1 VELGISYH
9 RRLIAT
15 AVTASLLAISTTT
28 LAADESALRP
38 PPRTIDD
45 ITKQLEHYKPDP
57 GAAAKALAEANQLP
71 PEGADDATLFSFY
84 WKRAS
89 AAAKVGRVSQ
99 QINDLRKAVELG
111 KGKITDDYARVL
123 QELSGAESNGG
134 NLLRAIEA
142 AEAAIKAAPP
152 NTKGLQL
159 SIHQNLVAQYG
170 NIGNFDGAANELREV
185 EGLITVLKNGRNY
198 IYFEADWN
206 AKTERARGEV
216 FKSQGRMVEAEGA
229 YRKALRWM
237 EASITQLRAGNIPP
251 NSSPNSLNNSERFRE
266 NIERNIGQALVAQGK
281 LVEGEI
287 FIRQAL
293 RHSLERVGRGSTD
306 TGLGLLQLSN
316 VIAEENR
323 YPESIRLAE
332 EAIRSIQE
340 AGAATESISL
350 ANARK
355 SLAITL
361 VAQQRYGD
369 AIKAFEEMRHGLQQD
384 PELAKRY
391 ASGDLDWVLAMLR
404 TRNVDGAETM
414 AKAMLEKS
422 IKNFGEKALKT
433 AEVRAFHAMTL
444 ADKGSHDAARKAFQ
458 ESLPILIEQARTDE
472 DAGTGSAKHL
482 RRLNTLIER
491 YIRLLAEVSRN
502 NPALRQEA
510 AAESFRLADIARGSS
525 VQRALTASAARAA
538 IADPQLAD
546 LARREQ
552 DAQQRI
558 NALTGLLTQLLSAPP
573 DQQLPQIQARM
584 KQDIDALKVERQ
596 QLKKDIAKRF
606 PDYAELVEPQPATLA
621 NAQKLL
627 RPGEALV
634 SWYFGEEGG
643 WVWAIPK
650 DGESLFSDV
659 GLNRTELAKSVTAL
673 RKSLDPGVA
682 TIDEIPAFDVV
693 GAYALYAKVL
703 QPVSAA
709 WEKAHTLLAVPH
721 AELGQLPLS
730 LLPTEPTAAVAKTI
744 IPFEAYRN
752 VPWLARHIAVAQLPS
767 VTALA
772 SLRKLPPGDATRHPF
787 IGFGDPL
794 FSADQARKAEQAVT
808 GTQLATRGLPLKL
821 RSAPHTDGVSSAEL
835 ALLPRLPDTREE
847 ISEIAKVL
855 KADMANDIYLQR
867 RATVKTVMETP
878 LNDRR
883 VVMFATHGLVPGEL
897 DGLTQPAL
905 ALTSPEVADPGGDG
919 LLTMEKILT
928 LKLNADWVVLSACNT
943 ASGDGA
949 GSEAVSGLGRSFF
962 YAGARALLVSN
973 WPVETV
979 AARNLM
985 TDLFRRQTENTSL
998 GKAEALRQSMMGLVD
1013 SPGNFDQKT
1022 KHVSF
1027 SYAHPLFWAPFI
1039 VVGD

>member
-1 VELGISYH
+1 MACAAMG
-9 RRLIAT
+9 
-15 AVTASLLAISTTT
+15 LLA
-28 LAADESALRP
+28 AAPWACATEDLTPRP

-45 ITKQLEHYKPDP
+45 ITRQLEHYKPDP
-57 GAAAKALAEANQLP
+57 ATAAKALEEANLQP
-71 PEGADDATLFSFY
+71 PAGADDATLFNFY

-89 AAAKVGRVSQ
+89 AAIKVGRVSQ

-111 KGKITDDYARVL
+111 KGKTTDDYARVL

-134 NLLRAIEA
+134 NLLRSIEA
-142 AEAAIKAAPP
+142 AEAAIKAVPAS
-152 NTKGLQL
+152 TRGLQL

-170 NIGNFDGAANELREV
+170 NIGNFEGAAAELREV
-185 EGLITVLKNGRNY
+185 EGLITVLKNGKNY
-198 IYFEADWN
+198 MYFEADWN
-206 AKTERARGEV
+206 AKTERARGES
-216 FKSQGRMVEAEGA
+216 FKAQGRMLEAEGA
-229 YRKALRWM
+229 YRKALRWI
-237 EASITQLRAGNIPP
+237 ESFIAQVSAGNNLP
-251 NSSPNSLNNSERFRE
+251 NASPNVLNNSERFRE
-266 NIERNIGQALVAQGK
+266 NIERNIGQTLVAQGK

-306 TGLGLLQLSN
+306 TGLGLLQLAN
-316 VIAEENR
+316 VIAEEDR
-323 YPESIRLAE
+323 YPEAIRLSE

-340 AGAATESISL
+340 AGAAPESIAL

-355 SLAITL
+355 SLATTL

-369 AIKAFEEMRHGLQQD
+369 AIKTFEEMRKGLQQD
-384 PELAKRY
+384 SELARRY

-404 TRNVDGAETM
+404 TRNVNGAETM
-414 AKAMLEKS
+414 ARTMLEKS
-422 IKNFGEKALKT
+422 IRNFGEKSLKT

-444 ADKGSHDAARKAFQ
+444 AAKGDHDAARKAFQ
-458 ESLPILIEQARTDE
+458 ESLPILAEQARTDE

-482 RRLNTLIER
+482 RRLNTLIES
-491 YIRLLAEVSRN
+491 YIHLLSDMGRH

-584 KQDIDALKVERQ
+584 KQDIDTLKVERQ

-606 PDYAELVEPQPATLA
+606 PDYAELVEPQSATLA
-621 NAQKLL
+621 SAQKLL
-627 RPGEALV
+627 RPDEALV

-650 DGESLFSDV
+650 EGEAQFKEV
-659 GLNRTELAKSVTAL
+659 GLDRSQLAQVIARL
-673 RKSLDPGVA
+673 RRALDPGVA
-682 TIDEIPAFDVV
+682 TIDEIPDFDVTR
-693 GAYALYAKVL
+693 AYELYSALLK
-703 QPVSAA
+703 PVEGV
-709 WEKAHTLLAVPH
+709 WGKAHTLLAVPH
-721 AELGQLPLS
+721 AELGQLPLA
-730 LLPTEPTAAVAKTI
+730 LLPTEAMGAIPRTAVL
-744 IPFEAYRN
+744 FDGYRK
-752 VPWLARHIAVAQLPS
+752 VPWLARRVAVAQLPS

-772 SLRKLPPGDATRHPF
+772 SLRKLPPGAAERRPF

-794 FSADQARKAEQAVT
+794 FSVEQARTAKVALA
-808 GTQLATRGLPLKL
+808 GTQLATRGVPLKL
-821 RSAPHTDGVSSAEL
+821 RNAPHTSGVSSAEL
-835 ALLPRLPDTREE
+835 ALLPRLPDTQEE
-847 ISEIAKVL
+847 IREIAKVL
-855 KADMANDIYLQR
+855 NADPEQDIYLQT
-867 RATVKTVMETP
+867 RATEKTVLSTP
-878 LNDRR
+878 LNNRR

-919 LLTMEKILT
+919 LLTMEEILT

-943 ASGDGA
+943 ASGEGA
-949 GSEAVSGLGRSFF
+949 GSEAVSGLGRAFF

-979 AARNLM
+979 AARSLM
-985 TDLFRRQTENTSL
+985 TDLFRRQSENKQPS
-998 GKAEALRQSMMGLVD
+998 KAEALRQAMTDLMDG
-1013 SPGNFDQKT
+1013 PGSIDPKT
-1022 KHVSF
+1022 KRVSF

>member
-1 VELGISYH
+1 M
-9 RRLIAT
+9 AC
-15 AVTASLLAISTTT
+15 AAASLLA
-28 LAADESALRP
+28 AAPWAGAVEDLTPRP

-57 GAAAKALAEANQLP
+57 GAAAKALEEANLQP

-89 AAAKVGRVSQ
+89 AAIKVGRVSQ

-111 KGKITDDYARVL
+111 KGKTTDDYARVL

-134 NLLRAIEA
+134 NLLRSIES
-142 AEAAIKAAPP
+142 AEAALKAVPA

-159 SIHQNLVAQYG
+159 SIHQGLVAQYG
-170 NIGNFDGAANELREV
+170 NIGNFEGAAAELRDV
-185 EGLITVLKNGRNY
+185 EGLISVLRGGKNY
-198 IYFEADWN
+198 MYFEADWN
-206 AKTERARGEV
+206 AKTERARGES
-216 FKSQGRMVEAEGA
+216 FKAQGRMLEAEGA
-229 YRKALRWM
+229 YRKALRWI
-237 EASITQLRAGNIPP
+237 ESSISQVKAGGTFP
-251 NSSPNSLNNSERFRE
+251 NSGPNMLNNSERLRE
-266 NIERNIGQALVAQGK
+266 NIERNIGQSLVAQGK

-306 TGLGLLQLSN
+306 TGLGLLQLAN
-316 VIAEENR
+316 VIAEEDR
-323 YPESIRLAE
+323 YPEAIRLSE

-340 AGAATESISL
+340 AGAAPESTTL

-369 AIKAFEEMRHGLQQD
+369 AIKAFEEMRQGLQQD

-404 TRNVDGAETM
+404 TRNVNGAETM
-414 AKAMLEKS
+414 ARAMLEKS
-422 IKNFGEKALKT
+422 IRNFGEKGLKT
-433 AEVRAFHAMTL
+433 AEIRAFHAMTL
-444 ADKGSHDAARKAFQ
+444 AGKGDHDTARKAFQ

-482 RRLNTLIER
+482 RRLNTLIES
-491 YIRLLAEVSRN
+491 YIHLLSEMGRH

-525 VQRALTASAARAA
+525 VQRALTASAARAT

-584 KQDIDALKVERQ
+584 KQDIDTLKVERQ

-606 PDYAELVEPQPATLA
+606 PDYAELVEPQPATLTS
-621 NAQKLL
+621 AQKLL
-627 RPGEALV
+627 RPDEALV

-650 DGESLFSDV
+650 EGEAQFSEV
-659 GLNRTELAKSVTAL
+659 GLDRKQLAQVVARL
-673 RKSLDPGVA
+673 RRALDPGVA
-682 TIDEIPAFDVV
+682 TIDEIPDFDVTR
-693 GAYALYAKVL
+693 AYELYSALLK
-703 QPVSAA
+703 PVEGV
-709 WEKAHTLLAVPH
+709 WGKAHTLLAVPH
-721 AELGQLPLS
+721 AELGQLPLA
-730 LLPTEPTAAVAKTI
+730 LLPTEAMGAIPRTAV
-744 IPFEAYRN
+744 PFDGYRK
-752 VPWLARHIAVAQLPS
+752 VPWLARRVAVAQLPS

-772 SLRKLPPGDATRHPF
+772 SLRKLPPGSADRRPF

-794 FSADQARKAEQAVT
+794 FSVEQARKAQAAQT
-808 GTQLATRGLPLKL
+808 ALAGSQLATRGVPLKL
-821 RSAPHTDGVSSAEL
+821 RNAPHTAGVSSAEL
-835 ALLPRLPDTREE
+835 ALLPRLPDTQEE

-855 KADMANDIYLQR
+855 NADPEQDIYLQT
-867 RATVKTVMETP
+867 RATEKTVLSTP
-878 LNDRR
+878 LNNRR

-919 LLTMEKILT
+919 LLTMEEILT

-943 ASGDGA
+943 ASGEGA
-949 GSEAVSGLGRSFF
+949 GSEAVSGLGRAFF

-979 AARNLM
+979 AARSLM
-985 TDLFRRQTENTSL
+985 TDLFRRQSENKQL
-998 GKAEALRQSMMGLVD
+998 GKAEALRQSMTDLMD
-1013 SPGNFDQKT
+1013 SPGSIDPKT
-1022 KHVSF
+1022 KRVSF